1 MSNASPIT
9 AINGVLHA
17 TLSPLD
23 RGLAYG
29 DGLFETCRVLDGQVP
44 LWRWHHERLLH
55 GCRRLGIAVNEAE
68 LLAQR
73 DLMLRVASEQSEA
86 QERAQSEAQGSE
98 QSEAQARV
106 QSEPQ
111 ERAQGVLKVI
121 VTPGA
126 GGRGLKRPEDAEPTL
141 CWVFY
146 PGESP
151 QWESGA
157 REGISALVC
166 EHRLAD
172 NPAMAGLKHLN
183 RLDYVLARA
192 EWDNEHQEGLLLD
205 ARDNLV
211 EGTISNVFGVLEGQ
225 LVTPVLSHNGV
236 AGVMRRLLMEK
247 LAPGAGLAVNEAA
260 VPLSQ
265 LTKAEEVFVC
275 NSVFGIWPIVQ
286 LAPGGMAYSPGPVTR
301 RLQKDWTQWLNARL
315 MQEGVE

>member
-1 MSNASPIT
+1 MSKVSPIT

-73 DLMLRVASEQSEA
+73 DLMLRVAGEQESGQSPA
-86 QERAQSEAQGSE
+86 QEK
-98 QSEAQARV
+98 
-106 QSEPQ
+106 
-111 ERAQGVLKVI
+111 AQGVLKVI
-121 VTPGA
+121 VTRGA
-126 GGRGLKRPEDAEPTL
+126 GGRGLERPESAEPTL
-141 CWVFY
+141 CWLFY
-146 PGESP
+146 PGKNP
-151 QWESGA
+151 LWESGA
-157 REGISALVC
+157 REGISARVC

-172 NPAMAGLKHLN
+172 NPNLAGLKHLN

-192 EWDNEHQEGLLLD
+192 EWDDEYQEGLLLD
-205 ARDNLV
+205 ARDHLV

-225 LVTPVLSHNGV
+225 LVTPALGCNGV
-236 AGVMRRLLMEK
+236 VGVMRRLLLEK
-247 LAPGAGLAVNEAA
+247 LAPASGLTVHERAMSLPE
-260 VPLSQ
+260 LK
-265 LTKAEEVFVC
+265 KAEEVFVC

-286 LAPGGMAYSPGPVTR
+286 LAPEGVAYSPGPVTR
-301 RLQKDWTQWLNARL
+301 RLQKEWTQWLNARL
-315 MQEGVE
+315 IQGGVE

>member
-1 MSNASPIT
+1 MSKASPIT

-68 LLAQR
+68 LLAQL
-73 DLMLRVASEQSEA
+73 DLMLRVAGEQENGQGPA
-86 QERAQSEAQGSE
+86 QEK
-98 QSEAQARV
+98 
-106 QSEPQ
+106 
-111 ERAQGVLKVI
+111 AQGVLKVI

-126 GGRGLKRPEDAEPTL
+126 GGRGLKRPRKAEPTL

-146 PGESP
+146 PGESS

-166 EHRLAD
+166 EHHLAD
-172 NPAMAGLKHLN
+172 NPSLAGLKHLN

-192 EWDNEHQEGLLLD
+192 EWDDEHQEGLLLD

-211 EGTISNVFGVLEGQ
+211 EGTISNVFGVIDGK
-225 LVTPVLSHNGV
+225 LVTPALGRSGV
-236 AGVMRRLLMEK
+236 AGVMRRLLLEK
-247 LAPGAGLAVNEAA
+247 LAPDAGMTVNE
-260 VPLSQ
+260 VSISLPQ
-265 LTKAEEVFVC
+265 LKKAEEVFVC
-275 NSVFGIWPIVQ
+275 NSVFGIWPITH
-286 LAPGGMAYSPGPVTR
+286 LAPEGVVYSAGPVTR
-301 RLQKDWTQWLNARL
+301 RLQEDWAQWLNTRL
-315 MQEGVE
+315 TQEEVD